1 MPPQKN
7 AEYLQ
12 SEGWIENKIKERPAQ
27 VIATY
32 AISAR
37 KRIIVRE
44 ASPLATL
51 AGCAVEPISGCINRR
66 KPHVYHL
73 PRHRGFHRFSHFVSH
88 FIYRQVTRPRS
99 ALQLKET
106 LCCSCSWASY
116 GRSWP
121 SHCCCNAVS
130 SFANFSHID
139 MLSLQNKDSKFT
151 KDNKTQWSSA
161 ARVSMSTCTN
171 PWYMTYS
178 VLPFPVIEP
187 TLHGFSFPGQFQ
199 GLDQLWKSRTKTN
212 LQAKY

>member
-51 AGCAVEPISGCINRR
+51 AGCAVETDLWMHQSQK

-73 PRHRGFHRFSHFVSH
+73 PGHRGFHRFSHFVSH

-121 SHCCCNAVS
+121 SHCCRNAVS

-151 KDNKTQWSSA
+151 KDNKT
-161 ARVSMSTCTN
+161 N
-171 PWYMTYS
+171 G
-178 VLPFPVIEP
+178 VLLLVFPCLHAQ
-187 TLHGFSFPGQFQ
+187 TLG
-199 GLDQLWKSRTKTN
+199 T
-212 LQAKY
+212 